1 MKLKYYMRGMGIGVF
16 VTTLIFLIAIAFMK
30 PNAAANGTATAESSE
45 KQTIKEEQQKEAEE
59 SASKEDTSE
68 ENASEENASEET
80 SDEVTEDSG
89 EDVGAEATHK
99 TKESSVETTVSED
112 GTVTTVEKIPGPTED
127 AVETVPFTIVG
138 GEGSNTV
145 GNKLQQAGL
154 VDNGS
159 RFNRYLEDN
168 NYDNVIQPGTY
179 SIPKG
184 STYEEVAQIITT
196 RQ

>member
-30 PNAAANGTATAESSE
+30 PNTTAETTATVQESG
-45 KQTIKEEQQKEAEE
+45 KQTIKEEQEKEEPVQ
-59 SASKEDTSE
+59 
-68 ENASEENASEET
+68 EET
-80 SDEVTEDSG
+80 VQEETEEETPEPIDE
-89 EDVGAEATHK
+89 K
-99 TKESSVETTVSED
+99 QVETTVDED
-112 GTVTTVEKIPGPTED
+112 GTVTTVETIPGATGEP
-127 AVETVPFTIVG
+127 VSFTIQG
-138 GEGSNTV
+138 GEGSATV
-145 GNKLQQAGL
+145 GNKLQDAGL
-154 VDNGS
+154 VDSGS

>member
-30 PNAAANGTATAESSE
+30 PNTTAETTATVQESG
-45 KQTIKEEQQKEAEE
+45 KQTIKEEQEKEEPVQ
-59 SASKEDTSE
+59 
-68 ENASEENASEET
+68 EET
-80 SDEVTEDSG
+80 EEETPEPIDE
-89 EDVGAEATHK
+89 K
-99 TKESSVETTVSED
+99 QVETTVEED
-112 GTVTTVEKIPGPTED
+112 GTVTTVETIPGATGEP
-127 AVETVPFTIVG
+127 VSFTIQG
-138 GEGSNTV
+138 GEGSATV
-145 GNKLQQAGL
+145 GNKLQEAGL
-154 VDNGS
+154 VDSGS

-179 SIPKG
+179 SITKG

>member
-30 PNAAANGTATAESSE
+30 PNATGETTATTQESD
-45 KQTIKEEQQKEAEE
+45 KQTIKEEQEKETIEE
-59 SASKEDTSE
+59 SAPSDETENIETEPSE
-68 ENASEENASEET
+68 EETPENQPSNEK
-80 SDEVTEDSG
+80 
-89 EDVGAEATHK
+89 H
-99 TKESSVETTVSED
+99 VETTVDED
-112 GTVTTVEKIPGPTED
+112 GTVTTVETIPGATGEP
-127 AVETVPFTIVG
+127 VSFTIQG
-138 GEGSNTV
+138 GEGSATV
-145 GNKLQQAGL
+145 GDKLQEAGL
-154 VDNGS
+154 VDSGS

>member
-30 PNAAANGTATAESSE
+30 PNTTAETTATAQESG
-45 KQTIKEEQQKEAEE
+45 KQTIKEEQEKEEPVQ
-59 SASKEDTSE
+59 
-68 ENASEENASEET
+68 EET
-80 SDEVTEDSG
+80 EEETPEPIDE
-89 EDVGAEATHK
+89 K
-99 TKESSVETTVSED
+99 QVETTVDED
-112 GTVTTVEKIPGPTED
+112 GTVTTVETIPGATGEP
-127 AVETVPFTIVG
+127 VSFTIQG
-138 GEGSNTV
+138 GEGSATV
-145 GNKLQQAGL
+145 GNKLQDAGL
-154 VDNGS
+154 VDSGS

>member
-30 PNAAANGTATAESSE
+30 PNTTAETTATTQESD
-45 KQTIKEEQQKEAEE
+45 KQTIKEEQEKEEPVQ
-59 SASKEDTSE
+59 
-68 ENASEENASEET
+68 EET
-80 SDEVTEDSG
+80 EEETPEHVDE
-89 EDVGAEATHK
+89 K
-99 TKESSVETTVSED
+99 QVETTVDED
-112 GTVTTVEKIPGPTED
+112 GTVTTVETIPGATGEP
-127 AVETVPFTIVG
+127 VSFTIQG
-138 GEGSNTV
+138 GEGSATV
-145 GNKLQQAGL
+145 GDKLQEAGL
-154 VDNGS
+154 VDSGS

>member
-1 MKLKYYMRGMGIGVF
+1 VF

-30 PNAAANGTATAESSE
+30 PNTTAETTATAQESG
-45 KQTIKEEQQKEAEE
+45 KQTIKEEQEKEEPVQ
-59 SASKEDTSE
+59 
-68 ENASEENASEET
+68 EET
-80 SDEVTEDSG
+80 EEETPEPVDE
-89 EDVGAEATHK
+89 K
-99 TKESSVETTVSED
+99 QVETTVDED
-112 GTVTTVEKIPGPTED
+112 GTVTTVETIPGATGEP
-127 AVETVPFTIVG
+127 VSFTIQG
-138 GEGSNTV
+138 GEGSATV
-145 GNKLQQAGL
+145 GDKLQEAGL
-154 VDNGS
+154 VDSGS

>member
-30 PNAAANGTATAESSE
+30 PNTTGETTATAQESG
-45 KQTIKEEQQKEAEE
+45 KQTIKEEQEKETVTEDVASEE
-59 SASKEDTSE
+59 PADESTETEEDTSGQNSVE
-68 ENASEENASEET
+68 K
-80 SDEVTEDSG
+80 
-89 EDVGAEATHK
+89 H
-99 TKESSVETTVSED
+99 VETTVDED
-112 GTVTTVEKIPGPTED
+112 GTVTTVETIPGATGEP
-127 AVETVPFTIVG
+127 VSFTIQG
-138 GEGSNTV
+138 GEGSATV
-145 GNKLQQAGL
+145 GDKLQEAGL
-154 VDNGS
+154 VDSGS

>member
-30 PNAAANGTATAESSE
+30 PNTTAETTATAQESG
-45 KQTIKEEQQKEAEE
+45 KQTIKEEQEKEEPVQ
-59 SASKEDTSE
+59 
-68 ENASEENASEET
+68 EET
-80 SDEVTEDSG
+80 EEETPEPVDE
-89 EDVGAEATHK
+89 K
-99 TKESSVETTVSED
+99 QVETTVDED
-112 GTVTTVEKIPGPTED
+112 GTVTTVETIPGATGEP
-127 AVETVPFTIVG
+127 VSFTIQG
-138 GEGSNTV
+138 GEGSATV
-145 GNKLQQAGL
+145 GDKLQEAGL
-154 VDNGS
+154 VDSGS

>member
-30 PNAAANGTATAESSE
+30 PNTTAETTATTQESG
-45 KQTIKEEQQKEAEE
+45 KQTIKEEQEKEEPVQ
-59 SASKEDTSE
+59 
-68 ENASEENASEET
+68 EET
-80 SDEVTEDSG
+80 EEETPEPIDE
-89 EDVGAEATHK
+89 K
-99 TKESSVETTVSED
+99 QVETTVDED
-112 GTVTTVEKIPGPTED
+112 GTVTTVETIPGATGEP
-127 AVETVPFTIVG
+127 VSFTIQG
-138 GEGSNTV
+138 GEGSATV
-145 GNKLQQAGL
+145 GNKLQDAGL
-154 VDNGS
+154 VDSGS

>member
-30 PNAAANGTATAESSE
+30 PNTTAETTATTQESD
-45 KQTIKEEQQKEAEE
+45 KQTIKEEQEKETIEE
-59 SASKEDTSE
+59 SAP
-68 ENASEENASEET
+68 SEET
-80 SDEVTEDSG
+80 ENVETEPSEEEASDHQPSNEK
-89 EDVGAEATHK
+89 H
-99 TKESSVETTVSED
+99 VETTVDED
-112 GTVTTVEKIPGPTED
+112 GTVTTVETIPGATGEP
-127 AVETVPFTIVG
+127 VSFTIQG
-138 GEGSNTV
+138 GEGSATV
-145 GNKLQQAGL
+145 GDKLQEAGL
-154 VDNGS
+154 VDSGS

>member
-30 PNAAANGTATAESSE
+30 PNTTAETTATTQESD
-45 KQTIKEEQQKEAEE
+45 KQTIKEEQEKEEPVQ
-59 SASKEDTSE
+59 
-68 ENASEENASEET
+68 EET
-80 SDEVTEDSG
+80 EEETPEPVDE
-89 EDVGAEATHK
+89 K
-99 TKESSVETTVSED
+99 QVETTVDED
-112 GTVTTVEKIPGPTED
+112 GTVTTVETIPGATGEP
-127 AVETVPFTIVG
+127 VSFTIQG
-138 GEGSNTV
+138 GEGSATV
-145 GNKLQQAGL
+145 GDKLQEAGL
-154 VDNGS
+154 VDSGS

-196 RQ
+196 HQ

>member
-30 PNAAANGTATAESSE
+30 PNTTAETTATTQESD
-45 KQTIKEEQQKEAEE
+45 KQTIKEEQEKEEPVQ
-59 SASKEDTSE
+59 
-68 ENASEENASEET
+68 EET
-80 SDEVTEDSG
+80 EEETPEPVDE
-89 EDVGAEATHK
+89 K
-99 TKESSVETTVSED
+99 QVETTVDED
-112 GTVTTVEKIPGPTED
+112 GTVTTVETIPGATGEP
-127 AVETVPFTIVG
+127 VSFTIQG
-138 GEGSNTV
+138 GEGSATV
-145 GNKLQQAGL
+145 GDKLQEAGL
-154 VDNGS
+154 VDSGS

>member
-30 PNAAANGTATAESSE
+30 PNTTAETTATTQESD
-45 KQTIKEEQQKEAEE
+45 KQTIKEEQE
-59 SASKEDTSE
+59 KEDPVQ
-68 ENASEENASEET
+68 EET
-80 SDEVTEDSG
+80 EEETPEPIDE
-89 EDVGAEATHK
+89 K
-99 TKESSVETTVSED
+99 QVETTVDED
-112 GTVTTVEKIPGPTED
+112 GTVTTVETIPGATGEP
-127 AVETVPFTIVG
+127 VSFTIQG
-138 GEGSNTV
+138 GEGSATV
-145 GNKLQQAGL
+145 GDKLQDAGL
-154 VDNGS
+154 VDSGS

>member
-30 PNAAANGTATAESSE
+30 PNTTAETTATTQESG
-45 KQTIKEEQQKEAEE
+45 KQTIKEEQEKEEPVQ
-59 SASKEDTSE
+59 
-68 ENASEENASEET
+68 EET
-80 SDEVTEDSG
+80 EGETPEHVDE
-89 EDVGAEATHK
+89 K
-99 TKESSVETTVSED
+99 QVETTVDED
-112 GTVTTVEKIPGPTED
+112 GTVTTVETIPGATGEP
-127 AVETVPFTIVG
+127 VSFTIQG
-138 GEGSNTV
+138 GEGSATV
-145 GNKLQQAGL
+145 GDKLQEAGL
-154 VDNGS
+154 VDSGS

>member
-30 PNAAANGTATAESSE
+30 PNTTAETTATVQESG
-45 KQTIKEEQQKEAEE
+45 KQTIKEEQEKEEPVQ
-59 SASKEDTSE
+59 
-68 ENASEENASEET
+68 EET
-80 SDEVTEDSG
+80 EEETPEPIDE
-89 EDVGAEATHK
+89 K
-99 TKESSVETTVSED
+99 QVETTVDED
-112 GTVTTVEKIPGPTED
+112 GTVTTVETIPGATGEP
-127 AVETVPFTIVG
+127 VSFTIQG
-138 GEGSNTV
+138 GEGSATV
-145 GNKLQQAGL
+145 GNKLQDAGL
-154 VDNGS
+154 VDSGS

>member
-30 PNAAANGTATAESSE
+30 PNTTAETTATVQESG
-45 KQTIKEEQQKEAEE
+45 KQTIKEEQEKEEPVQEE
-59 SASKEDTSE
+59 PVQ
-68 ENASEENASEET
+68 EET
-80 SDEVTEDSG
+80 EEETPEPIDE
-89 EDVGAEATHK
+89 K
-99 TKESSVETTVSED
+99 QVETTVDED
-112 GTVTTVEKIPGPTED
+112 GTVTTVETIPGATGEP
-127 AVETVPFTIVG
+127 VSFTIQG
-138 GEGSNTV
+138 GEGSATV
-145 GNKLQQAGL
+145 GNKLQDAGL
-154 VDNGS
+154 VDSGS

>member
-16 VTTLIFLIAIAFMK
+16 VTTIIFLIAIAFMK
-30 PNAAANGTATAESSE
+30 PNTANNGTATAEATD

-59 SASKEDTSE
+59 AAT
-68 ENASEENASEET
+68 
-80 SDEVTEDSG
+80 DEATEDND
-89 EDVGAEATHK
+89 EAVAEEEQAD
-99 TKESSVETTVSED
+99 TKESTVETTVSDD
-112 GTVTTVEKIPGPTED
+112 GKTVTTVEKIPGPTED